1 MPFTQ
6 NKFGD
11 LYGYGNL
18 DSIFYCFLPGFI
30 MIKFNPPLYM
40 RIIYASLFTGSYTL
54 ARIFL
59 VKDHKRKFWDFY
71 RINNNDANNILNKKM
86 I

>member
-30 MIKFNPPLYM
+30 LVKFNSPLYM
-40 RIIYASLFTGSYTL
+40 RIIYASLITGSYTL
-54 ARIFL
+54 LRVFL

-71 RINNNDANNILNKKM
+71 SINSNNKDILKQKM